1 MSVRDATRRS
11 VNGVYGRLMEKLCPD
26 RVAEMAEKLG
36 VSPIAPD
43 KRVPSMALGS
53 AEVRPIDM
61 ASAYATLANLGE
73 YHKPT
78 FFEKVDHRNGKA
90 VIGEPSK
97 PERRVSAALAW
108 QVNDILKG
116 VVTGGTGTAANIGRP
131 AAGKTGTNQ
140 AYRDAW
146 FVGYTP
152 QLAVAVWMGD
162 PKSQQ
167 SMYNVQG
174 RRVSG
179 GSFPAQ
185 VWHDFMAVAMAN
197 QEVLDWPK
205 PPEELQYTVLP
216 PPPKED
222 DKDKD
227 KDDDGDRRPG
237 QGGGNGG
244 GNGGNN
250 GGGNGGGGND
260 EERPVPYLDYA
271 ASAPL
276 RPEALA
282 AMLPLLERPAANP
295 SSQHGLGRAARAAV
309 ETAREQVAALVGA
322 APGEVVF
329 TSGGTEADN
338 LAVKGTV
345 LARAPEARHLVCSA
359 VEHHAVLDAAAWAAA
374 DAGAQ
379 FDLAPVDGLGRV
391 DTGRLGALLQPG
403 RTALV
408 AVMAA
413 NNEVGTGQPVAAVAE
428 LAHAAGAVLLC
439 DAVQAAGLPGVDMA
453 ADGIDLLALASHKL
467 GGPTGVGALVV
478 RPGTTLRP
486 LVHGGGQE
494 RGLRSGTL
502 PAAALAGFGAAA
514 AAALA
519 DRQTHR
525 QHTLA
530 ALRSRL
536 LDRPANPHPDLEV
549 NGDRSAPDPGAGLP
563 GLLSVRFPGRRAEDL
578 LLLLDRHGVACSAGS
593 ACASGAVTP
602 SHVLV
607 AMGRDPAAARET
619 VRFSLGH
626 ASTQATST
634 PPWPRSPGRWRSSPA
649 RCPPRGCDRG

>member
-1 MSVRDATRRS
+1 M
-11 VNGVYGRLMEKLCPD
+11 
-26 RVAEMAEKLG
+26 
-36 VSPIAPD
+36 
-43 KRVPSMALGS
+43 
-53 AEVRPIDM
+53 
-61 ASAYATLANLGE
+61 
-73 YHKPT
+73 
-78 FFEKVDHRNGKA
+78 
-90 VIGEPSK
+90 
-97 PERRVSAALAW
+97 
-108 QVNDILKG
+108 
-116 VVTGGTGTAANIGRP
+116 
-131 AAGKTGTNQ
+131 
-140 AYRDAW
+140 
-146 FVGYTP
+146 
-152 QLAVAVWMGD
+152 
-162 PKSQQ
+162 
-167 SMYNVQG
+167 
-174 RRVSG
+174 
-179 GSFPAQ
+179 
-185 VWHDFMAVAMAN
+185 
-197 QEVLDWPK
+197 
-205 PPEELQYTVLP
+205 
-216 PPPKED
+216 
-222 DKDKD
+222 
-227 KDDDGDRRPG
+227 
-237 QGGGNGG
+237 
-244 GNGGNN
+244 
-250 GGGNGGGGND
+250 
-260 EERPVPYLDYA
+260 PYLDYA

-295 SSQHGLGRAARAAV
+295 SSQHGQGRAARAAV

-359 VEHHAVLDAAAWAAA
+359 VEHHAVLDAAAWAEA
-374 DAGAQ
+374 DAAARV
-379 FDLAPVDGLGRV
+379 DLAPVDHLGRV
-391 DTGRLGALLQPG
+391 DPDRLAALLQPG

-408 AVMAA
+408 ALMAA

-478 RPGTTLRP
+478 RSGTTLRP

-519 DRQTHR
+519 DRHTGAT
-525 QHTLA
+525 TLA
-530 ALRSRL
+530 TLRSRL
-536 LDRPANPHPDLEV
+536 LTALRALAPDLEVNGHPGPGAGGAPDLEV
-549 NGDRSAPDPGAGLP
+549 NGDRDLVAGGPLGEGMGGAPSGSPGGRPGLP

-578 LLLLDRHGVACSAGS
+578 LLLLDRHGIACSAGS

-607 AMGRDPAAARET
+607 AMGREPAAARET

-626 ASTQATST
+626 ASTQADVDAAVAAVARALEVLA
-634 PPWPRSPGRWRSSPA
+634 PPGRPLDRRSGPPA
-649 RCPPRGCDRG
+649 RPEERPAVDRRAAPAGPGPGPAADRRAAPAEEADRPAPGQRGAPVPRGPESRGSESLEPESGGSGSLGPESRGSESRGPESRGSGSRGPVAQGVER

>member
-1 MSVRDATRRS
+1 
-11 VNGVYGRLMEKLCPD
+11 
-26 RVAEMAEKLG
+26 
-36 VSPIAPD
+36 
-43 KRVPSMALGS
+43 
-53 AEVRPIDM
+53 
-61 ASAYATLANLGE
+61 
-73 YHKPT
+73 
-78 FFEKVDHRNGKA
+78 
-90 VIGEPSK
+90 
-97 PERRVSAALAW
+97 
-108 QVNDILKG
+108 
-116 VVTGGTGTAANIGRP
+116 
-131 AAGKTGTNQ
+131 
-140 AYRDAW
+140 
-146 FVGYTP
+146 
-152 QLAVAVWMGD
+152 
-162 PKSQQ
+162 
-167 SMYNVQG
+167 
-174 RRVSG
+174 
-179 GSFPAQ
+179 
-185 VWHDFMAVAMAN
+185 
-197 QEVLDWPK
+197 
-205 PPEELQYTVLP
+205 
-216 PPPKED
+216 
-222 DKDKD
+222 
-227 KDDDGDRRPG
+227 
-237 QGGGNGG
+237 
-244 GNGGNN
+244 
-250 GGGNGGGGND
+250 
-260 EERPVPYLDYA
+260 VPYLDYA

-295 SSQHGLGRAARAAV
+295 SSQHGQGRAARAAV

-374 DAGAQ
+374 DAGARL
-379 FDLAPVDGLGRV
+379 DLAPVDRLGRV
-391 DTGRLGALLQPG
+391 DPARLGALLQPG

-439 DAVQAAGLPGVDMA
+439 DAVQAAGLPGVDLA

-478 RPGTTLRP
+478 RAGTTLRP

-519 DRQTHR
+519 DRHSTAA
-525 QHTLA
+525 TSLA
-530 ALRSRL
+530 TLRSRL
-536 LDRPANPHPDLEV
+536 LTGLRTLAPDLEV
-549 NGDRSAPDPGAGLP
+549 NGDLGPDPGAGLP

-626 ASTQATST
+626 ASTQADVDAAVAAVAQALEVLA
-634 PPWPRSPGRWRSSPA
+634 PA
-649 RCPPRGCDRG
+649 PQGVER